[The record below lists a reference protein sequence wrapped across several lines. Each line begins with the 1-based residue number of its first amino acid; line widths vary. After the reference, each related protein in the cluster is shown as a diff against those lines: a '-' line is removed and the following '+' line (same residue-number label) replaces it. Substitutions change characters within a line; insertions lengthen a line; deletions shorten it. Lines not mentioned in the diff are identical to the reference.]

1 MVFSEVVKELPA
13 TLILR
18 PFNFDTLAV
27 SAYIYAAEERMFE
40 AAAPAISIVAI
51 GLIPIYFMT
60 KLINKSSFRNEETS
74 A

>member
-1 MVFSEVVKELPA
+1 MFVISEVVKELPA

-27 SAYIYAAEERMFE
+27 NTYLLASEERMFE
-40 AAAPAISIVAI
+40 AAPFALSIILI
-51 GLIPIYFMT
+51 GLIPIYF
-60 KLINKSSFRNEETS
+60 INKILRK